1 MCRMRSAHH
10 RVRNWTQQ
18 CWWCLCAQLHLYNT
32 FFSCICTCSSRLQ
45 AACSEVLLLFYPS
58 ALLLCLV
65 TGTSP
70 VKPSLGTAADR
81 AAAHQFARSLSQ
93 KGLAS
98 GLPDRQVTGMPS
110 MPQTPFAQASARGSP
125 ETPQQE
131 VHPSMR
137 VRSLSRQ
144 FSERAQQLQTTR

>member
-1 MCRMRSAHH
+1 M
-10 RVRNWTQQ
+10 
-18 CWWCLCAQLHLYNT
+18 
-32 FFSCICTCSSRLQ
+32 
-45 AACSEVLLLFYPS
+45 LFHASVPS
-58 ALLLCLV
+58 CLV

-70 VKPSLGTAADR
+70 AKPSLGTAADR

-93 KGLAS
+93 KGSAS

-110 MPQTPFAQASARGSP
+110 MPQTPFAQALAQGSP

-131 VHPSMR
+131 VPHSMR

>member
-1 MCRMRSAHH
+1 MHGSICITHVSLASAHAVH
-10 RVRNWTQQ
+10 ACRQHE
-18 CWWCLCAQLHLYNT
+18 L
-32 FFSCICTCSSRLQ
+32 SSR
-45 AACSEVLLLFYPS
+45 CVSMLLYAS
-58 ALLLCLV
+58 VLLCLV

-70 VKPSLGTAADR
+70 AKPSLGTAADR

-93 KGLAS
+93 KGSVS
-98 GLPDRQVTGMPS
+98 GLPDRQAMPS

-131 VHPSMR
+131 VPPSMR

>member
-1 MCRMRSAHH
+1 MWCMYSPHH
-10 RVRNWTQQ
+10 RIRNLTKQ
-18 CWWCLCAQLHLYNT
+18 CWWWLCARLHLCT
-32 FFSCICTCSSRLQ
+32 TRFSCICTCSSRLQ
-45 AACSEVLLLFYPS
+45 AAQSEFLLRFYAS
-58 ALLLCLV
+58 VLLCLV

-70 VKPSLGTAADR
+70 AKPSLGTAADR

-93 KGLAS
+93 KGSLS
-98 GLPDRQVTGMPS
+98 GLPDRQAMPS

-125 ETPQQE
+125 ETPQQ
-131 VHPSMR
+131 VVPPSMR